1 MRYDGRTRRSFGV
14 RRSAVAGAATVDA
27 LPTALPVSDV
37 NPPTGRPSRRFGGH
51 SVSRKEDCRM
61 TTSIKRLPRR
71 MPAWAKV
78 ITAVVL
84 VLVVLFAGLRLAV
97 LPGLRDLFGTQ
108 THDRSGPALL
118 KSIQDMSRYDA
129 ASGNFQVVVDL
140 EKDAKYLPDA
150 IRGTRTLYVGAGTV
164 EAYVDLGSLAKKD
177 VTVDSDRTTATLR
190 LPHAFLGKPALDTD
204 RSYAVS
210 KQRGL
215 LDRLGDF
222 FSDNPDSEQAV
233 QKLAVKHIGEAAK
246 DSELTKRAEENTT
259 GMLDGLL
266 RSLGFKEVSVS
277 YGA

>member
-1 MRYDGRTRRSFGV
+1 
-14 RRSAVAGAATVDA
+14 
-27 LPTALPVSDV
+27 
-37 NPPTGRPSRRFGGH
+37 
-51 SVSRKEDCRM
+51 M
-61 TTSIKRLPRR
+61 TTSIKRLPKR
-71 MPAWAKV
+71 MPAWAKA

-177 VTVDSDRTTATLR
+177 VTVDADRTTATLR
-190 LPHAFLGKPALDTD
+190 LPHAFLGKPALDPN

-233 QKLAVKHIGEAAK
+233 QKLAVKHIGDAAK

-259 GMLDGLL
+259 GMLDGLP